1 MKTPTPFRL
10 NDANALKLL
19 REVAA
24 DSARVVLLPHAR
36 QRMKQR
42 HVTLLQVLEVLRKGT
57 LSEPAALDMYGNWKV
72 TVRGLTCGQSVTVAG
87 AIEMQKEPGKRVLV
101 ITLFGSD

>member
-1 MKTPTPFRL
+1 MKEPTQFRL
-10 NDANALKLL
+10 NDANALRLL

-24 DSARVVLLPHAR
+24 DSARVVLLAHAR

-42 HVTLLQVLEVLRKGT
+42 QITLTQVLDVLRKGS
-57 LSEPAALDMYGNWKV
+57 LAEPAALDLYGNWKV
-72 TVRGLTCGQSVTVAG
+72 TVRGLSCGQSVTVAG
-87 AIEMQKEPGKRVLV
+87 AIEMDKEPGKRVLV

>member
-1 MKTPTPFRL
+1 MNTPAPFRL

-24 DSARVVLLPHAR
+24 DSSRVVLLPHAR

-42 HVTLLQVLEVLRKGT
+42 HVTLPQVLDVLRKGG
-57 LSEPAALDMYGNWKV
+57 LAEPAALDMYGNWKV
-72 TVRGLTCGQSVTVAG
+72 TVRGMSCGQSVTVAG
-87 AIEMQKEPGKRVLV
+87 AIEMKEKPGKRVLV

>member
-1 MKTPTPFRL
+1 MNRPTPYRL

-42 HVTLLQVLEVLRKGT
+42 QVTLPQVLEVLRKGRLT
-57 LSEPAALDMYGNWKV
+57 EPAALDIHGNWKV
-72 TVRGLTCGQSVTVAG
+72 TVKALTCGQSVTVAG
-87 AIEMQKEPGKRVLV
+87 AIEMQEEPGKRVLV

>member
-1 MKTPTPFRL
+1 MKEPTQFRL
-10 NDANALKLL
+10 NDANALRLL

-24 DSARVVLLPHAR
+24 DSGRVVLLAHAR

-42 HVTLLQVLEVLRKGT
+42 QITLTQVLDVLRKGS
-57 LSEPAALDMYGNWKV
+57 LAEPAALDLYGNWKV
-72 TVRGLTCGQSVTVAG
+72 TVRGLSCGQSVTVAG
-87 AIEMQKEPGKRVLV
+87 AIEMDKEPRKRVLV